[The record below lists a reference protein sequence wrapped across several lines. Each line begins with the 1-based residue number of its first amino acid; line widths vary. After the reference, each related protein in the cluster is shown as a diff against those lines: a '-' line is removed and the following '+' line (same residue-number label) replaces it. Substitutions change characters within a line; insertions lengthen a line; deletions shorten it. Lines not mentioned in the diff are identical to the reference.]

1 MGTSWAN
8 MARLLR
14 RTGFG
19 VTGQAVDAALPHGIP
34 ATVSA
39 MLAADPAADPG
50 ARATPLPH
58 LSYVPPVGRSA
69 STQQRGDHITAQRA
83 QLTTLMTWWLRRMA
97 AVEQPFGEKL
107 TFCWHNHFATSGS
120 KVRQATWLAAQNE
133 RLRTLGRGNFRT
145 LALTMLTDAAM
156 LVWLDGQKNV
166 AGAAN
171 ENLAREFMELFT
183 LGHGD
188 GYTETDVREGARALT
203 GWRVLSD
210 GSAHLVARLH
220 DSGSKTVLG
229 VTGNLDA
236 GGFCDAVLAQPGSA
250 RYLAT
255 RWWQQLASDTPPSP
269 AVVDRLV
276 AAYGPSRSMS
286 GMLSAL
292 LASDE
297 FFAAAGTAVLTPVEW
312 LLGAV
317 RTLQVQLTGD
327 AVVKQIAGGLRGL
340 GQLPFYPP
348 SVAGWP
354 SGQAWLSTAAGELRL
369 RVALLL
375 VAKGNLDAVR
385 TASPASRLDVTS
397 HFLGLDGWS
406 NATLTVLRD
415 QVSDPHRL
423 VAVALNSPE
432 YLTA

>member
-1 MGTSWAN
+1 
-8 MARLLR
+8 
-14 RTGFG
+14 
-19 VTGQAVDAALPHGIP
+19 
-34 ATVSA
+34 
-39 MLAADPAADPG
+39 
-50 ARATPLPH
+50 
-58 LSYVPPVGRSA
+58 
-69 STQQRGDHITAQRA
+69 
-83 QLTTLMTWWLRRMA
+83 
-97 AVEQPFGEKL
+97 
-107 TFCWHNHFATSGS
+107 
-120 KVRQATWLAAQNE
+120 
-133 RLRTLGRGNFRT
+133 
-145 LALTMLTDAAM
+145 
-156 LVWLDGQKNV
+156 
-166 AGAAN
+166 
-171 ENLAREFMELFT
+171 
-183 LGHGD
+183 
-188 GYTETDVREGARALT
+188 
-203 GWRVLSD
+203 
-210 GSAHLVARLH
+210 
-220 DSGSKTVLG
+220 
-229 VTGNLDA
+229 
-236 GGFCDAVLAQPGSA
+236 
-250 RYLAT
+250 
-255 RWWQQLASDTPPSP
+255 
-269 AVVDRLV
+269 
-276 AAYGPSRSMS
+276 
-286 GMLSAL
+286 MLSAL

-317 RTLQVQLTGD
+317 RTLQVPLTGD

>member
-1 MGTSWAN
+1 

-19 VTGQAVDAALPHGIP
+19 VTGQTVDAAQTHGVA

-39 MLAADPAADPG
+39 MLAGDPAADPG
-50 ARATPLPH
+50 ARATPLPR
-58 LSYVPPVGRSA
+58 LSYVPPVGKSA
-69 STQQRGDHITAQRA
+69 NVEQRGEHITAQRA
-83 QLTTLMTWWLRRMA
+83 QLTTLTTWWIRRMA
-97 AVEQPFGEKL
+97 AVEQPFTEKL
-107 TFCWHNHFATSGS
+107 TLCWHNHFATSGS

-145 LALTMLTDAAM
+145 LALTVLTDAAM

-166 AGAAN
+166 TGAAN

-203 GWRVLSD
+203 GWRVRAD
-210 GSAHLVARLH
+210 GSTHLVPRLH

-236 GGFCDAVLAQPGSA
+236 EGFCEAVLAAPASP

-255 RWWQQLASDTPPSP
+255 RWWLQLASDAAPS
-269 AVVDRLV
+269 ADLVDRLT
-276 AAYGPSRSMS
+276 AAYGPQRSMS
-286 GMLSAL
+286 GLLTAL
-292 LASDE
+292 LTSDD
-297 FFAAAGTAVLTPVEW
+297 FFAATGTAVLTPVEW

-317 RTLQVQLTGD
+317 RTLQVPLTGD
-327 AVVKQIAGGLRGL
+327 AVVKQIASALRGL

-385 TASPASRLDVTS
+385 TASPATRLDTTA

-415 QVSDPHRL
+415 QVADPRRL
-423 VAVALNSPE
+423 IAVALNSPE

>member
-1 MGTSWAN
+1 MGTSWAG

-19 VTGQAVDAALPHGIP
+19 ATGQDVDAALPRGIP
-34 ATVSA
+34 ATVAA
-39 MLAADPAADPG
+39 MVAADPAADPG

-58 LSYVPPVGRSA
+58 LSYVPRVGKSA
-69 STQQRGDHITAQRA
+69 SVQERGDHIAAQRA
-83 QLTTLMTWWLRRMA
+83 QLTTLTAWWLRRIA

-107 TFCWHNHFATSGS
+107 TFCWHNHFATSAS

-133 RLRTLGRGNFRT
+133 RLRALGRGNFRT
-145 LALTMLTDAAM
+145 LAFAMLTDAAM

-203 GWRVLSD
+203 GWRVRPD
-210 GSAHLVARLH
+210 GSTHFLPRLH
-220 DSGSKTVLG
+220 DAGRKTVLG
-229 VTGNLDA
+229 VTGDLDA
-236 GGFCDAVLAQPGSA
+236 AGFCDAVLAQPASP

-255 RWWQQLASDTPPSP
+255 RWWQQLASDSPPP
-269 AVVDRLV
+269 TNVIDRL
-276 AAYGPSRSMS
+276 AEAYGSQRSMI
-286 GMLSAL
+286 GLLTAL
-292 LASDE
+292 LTSDE
-297 FFAAAGTAVLTPVEW
+297 FFAATGTAVLSPVEW

-317 RTLQVQLTGD
+317 RTLQVPLTSD
-327 AVVKQIAGGLRGL
+327 AVVKQLGGALRGL

-354 SGQAWLSTAAGELRL
+354 TGQAWLSTAAGELRL

-375 VAKGNLDAVR
+375 VAKGNLDVVR
-385 TASPASRLDVTS
+385 DAPQASRLDVTA

-406 NATLTVLRD
+406 NSTLTVLGD
-415 QVSDPHRL
+415 QVSSPRRL

>member
-19 VTGQAVDAALPHGIP
+19 AAGQAIDAALPHGIP

-39 MLAADPAADPG
+39 MLAADPAVDPG
-50 ARATPLPH
+50 ARATPVPQ

-69 STQQRGDHITAQRA
+69 STQQRGDHIAAQRA
-83 QLTTLMTWWLRRMA
+83 QLATLTTWWIRRIA
-97 AVEQPFGEKL
+97 AVEQPVGEKL

-120 KVRQATWLAAQNE
+120 KVRQATWLAAQNQ

-183 LGHGD
+183 LGHGN

-203 GWRVLSD
+203 GWRVRSD
-210 GSAHLVARLH
+210 GSTHLVTRLH
-220 DSGSKTVLG
+220 DSGRKTVLG

-236 GGFCDAVLAQPGSA
+236 EGFCDAVLAQPAAA
-250 RYLAT
+250 RYLAA
-255 RWWQQLASDTPPSP
+255 RWWQQLASDKPPS
-269 AVVDRLV
+269 ADVVDRLV
-276 AAYGPSRSMS
+276 SAYGPRCSMS
-286 GMLSAL
+286 GMLTAL
-292 LASDE
+292 LTSEE
-297 FFAAAGTAVLTPVEW
+297 FFAATGTVVLTPVEW

-317 RTLQVQLTGD
+317 RTLQVPLTGD
-327 AVVKQIAGGLRGL
+327 AVVKQVASGLRGL

-354 SGQAWLSTAAGELRL
+354 SGQAWLSTAAGDLRL
-369 RVALLL
+369 RVALLM

-385 TASPASRLDVTS
+385 TASQASRLDVTA

-423 VAVALNSPE
+423 VALAMNSPE

>member
-1 MGTSWAN
+1 MGTSWAG

-19 VTGQAVDAALPHGIP
+19 ATGQDVDAALPRGIP
-34 ATVSA
+34 ATVAA
-39 MLAADPAADPG
+39 MVAADPAADPG

-58 LSYVPPVGRSA
+58 LSYVPRVGKSA
-69 STQQRGDHITAQRA
+69 SVQERGDHIAAQRA
-83 QLTTLMTWWLRRMA
+83 QLTTLTAWWLRRIA

-107 TFCWHNHFATSGS
+107 TFCWHNHFATSAS

-133 RLRTLGRGNFRT
+133 RLRALGRGNFRT
-145 LALTMLTDAAM
+145 LAFAMLTDAAM

-203 GWRVLSD
+203 GWRVRPD
-210 GSAHLVARLH
+210 GSTHFLPRLH
-220 DSGSKTVLG
+220 DAGRKTVLG
-229 VTGNLDA
+229 VTGDLDA
-236 GGFCDAVLAQPGSA
+236 AGFCDAVLAQPASP

-255 RWWQQLASDTPPSP
+255 RWWQQLASDSPPP
-269 AVVDRLV
+269 TNVIDRL
-276 AAYGPSRSMS
+276 AEAYGPQRSMS
-286 GMLSAL
+286 GLLTAL
-292 LASDE
+292 LTSDE
-297 FFAAAGTAVLTPVEW
+297 FFAATGTAVLSPVEW

-317 RTLQVQLTGD
+317 RTLQVPLTSD
-327 AVVKQIAGGLRGL
+327 AVVKQLGGALRGL

-354 SGQAWLSTAAGELRL
+354 TGQAWLSTAAGELRL

-375 VAKGNLDAVR
+375 VAKGNLDVVR
-385 TASPASRLDVTS
+385 DASQASRLDVTA

-406 NATLTVLRD
+406 NSTLTVLRD
-415 QVSDPHRL
+415 QVSSPRRL